1 MSTIKCHTPADASNG
16 HWMDKYDFEAHQIAR
31 VTHRAEAAREAN
43 PAFAKWAQGY
53 GPLRHDPVTQTRV
66 LDLAITLVEQKR
78 FPSREAVYDM
88 LCAADRV
95 TCAGMS
101 LVAHMTYAKAVR
113 LDGTPLQREEFKS
126 KPEGHTG
133 GSLNMVPAY
142 VGYLAANAL
151 NGITRSWVMGQ
162 GHCVAAID
170 AVNLLVG
177 NMSEAHGARYDTTQ
191 AGLSRFVNDFYS
203 YAITPKGRPASPLGS
218 HVNPHTGGGV
228 LEGGYLGFAEVLYP
242 HMPLPGESLVA
253 FLSDGAFEE
262 QRGSDWTPRWW
273 RENDTGFVLPMM
285 ILNGRRIE
293 QRTAVTQGGGRRW
306 LRDHLRLN
314 GFDPLTLDGTDPA
327 AFAWAIIEMEGR
339 LSACAHSL
347 HEGTQRYPVP
357 IHYGIAETVK
367 GFGFP
372 GAGTNRSHNLPL
384 SGNPSADERAQREF
398 NDGIAAL
405 RISLGDLQDAVQLL
419 NTHEAQSRPR
429 ERDHPL
435 ARRHVESFSVP
446 KPQLGQLA
454 THNSPMEALDRY
466 FVELL
471 DANPNLRPRVGN
483 PDELASNRMTRTLER
498 LKHRVHQ
505 PESGVA
511 EAVDGAVI
519 TALNEE
525 AVAGAALGNKGG
537 INLIVSYEAFA
548 VKMLGALRQEIIFS
562 RHQREI
568 GKPAGW
574 LGVPVLLTSHT
585 WENGKNEQSHQDPTL
600 AEALLGEMADTSR
613 VLFPADAHSAVAAL
627 QSVYQSRGVIAGI
640 VASKLEVDNVFDATT
655 SLRLA
660 QEGAAVVDGDPSTA
674 KVILSATGAYQL
686 REVRAAYARLQQH
699 GIPAAVV
706 YLMEPGRFRTPRD
719 EHEARFV
726 AGDDAVQR
734 FYPLNTPRVFVTH
747 TRPEPFLGA
756 LRRIDTGVNSTRALG
771 FINRGGTLNLEGL
784 LFANH
789 STWAHIVSEAALALQ
804 TEAAPFFSNE
814 EIEALQGRG
823 KPSAIYPS
831 LKSE

>member
-1 MSTIKCHTPADASNG
+1 MTEMNCHAPADASDG
-16 HWMDKYDFEAHQIAR
+16 DWMEKYDLQPHEFAR
-31 VTHRAEAAREAN
+31 VAQRAEAARGADA
-43 PAFAKWAQGY
+43 AFANWAKGY
-53 GPLRHDPVTQTRV
+53 GPLRHDPVTQMRV
-66 LDLAITLVEQKR
+66 FDLCIALVDQGR
-78 FPSREAVYDM
+78 FSSREAVYNM
-88 LCAADRV
+88 LSAADRV

-101 LVAHMTYAKAVR
+101 LVAHMTYAKQVH
-113 LDGTPLQREEFKS
+113 LDGSPLSRDAFKS

-151 NGITRSWVMGQ
+151 SGTTRSWVMGQ

-170 AVNLLVG
+170 AVNLLMN
-177 NMSEAHGARYDTTQ
+177 NMSEAHAARYDLTPT
-191 AGLSRFVNDFYS
+191 GLSRFVQDFYS
-203 YAITPKGRPASPLGS
+203 YAITPEGRPASPLGS
-218 HVNPHTGGGV
+218 HVNPHTAGGV
-228 LEGGYLGFAEVLYP
+228 LEGGYLGFAELLYP

-273 RENDTGFVLPMM
+273 RAEDTGFVLPIM

-293 QRTAVTQGGGRRW
+293 QRTAVTQDGGHRW

-314 GFDPLTLDGTDPA
+314 GFDPLGLDGTDPA
-327 AFAWAIIEMEGR
+327 AFAWAVLEMEGR
-339 LSACAHSL
+339 LSACAHSV

-357 IHYGIAETVK
+357 IHYGIAKSIK

-372 GAGTNRSHNLPL
+372 GAGLNRAHNLPL
-384 SGNPSADERAQREF
+384 SGNPSVDEGAQREF
-398 NDGIAAL
+398 NEGITAL
-405 RISLGDLQDAVQLL
+405 RVSLPELQQSVERL
-419 NTHEAQSRPR
+419 NNHATGGRPR

-435 ARRHVESFSVP
+435 ARRHIESVAMP
-446 KPQLGQLA
+446 EPTLGSLPA
-454 THNSPMEALDRY
+454 KSSPMEALDQY
-466 FVELL
+466 FVQLL
-471 DANPNLRPRVGN
+471 DANRNLRPRVGN

-498 LKHRVHQ
+498 LKHRVHM
-505 PESGVA
+505 PERGVA
-511 EAVDGAVI
+511 EAIDGAII

-548 VKMLGALRQEIIFS
+548 MKMLGALRQEIIFS

-574 LGVPVLLTSHT
+574 LGIPVVLTSHT

-627 QSVYQSRGVIAGI
+627 QTAYRSHGAIVAI
-640 VASKLEVDNVFDATT
+640 VASKLEIDNVFDATT
-655 SLRLA
+655 AKALA
-660 QEGAAVVDGDPSTA
+660 QDGAAVVDGDPSSA
-674 KVILSATGAYQL
+674 RVILSATGAYQL
-686 REVRAAYARLQQH
+686 REARTAYARLQQH
-699 GIPAAVV
+699 GITAAIV

-719 EHEARFV
+719 RHEGQFV
-726 AGDDAVQR
+726 ASDDVVQR
-734 FYPLNTPRVFVTH
+734 FFPRNTPRVFVTH

-756 LRRIDTGVNSTRALG
+756 LRRIDTGVDSTRALG
-771 FINRGGTLNLEGL
+771 FINQGGTLNLEGL
-784 LFANH
+784 LFANRC
-789 STWAHIVSEAALALQ
+789 TWAHIVSNAAAVAQADPARLLTTDELSAL
-804 TEAAPFFSNE
+804 EGAGSPAAIDP
-814 EIEALQGRG
+814 A
-823 KPSAIYPS
+823 